1 METPT
6 TLPPD
11 CPTCDGYAFAGHCCP
26 EEGSN
31 YVTNEDLD
39 WEITEAMI
47 RYGGSFVHG
56 LGRLFRM
63 ADATNKAKLQTAF
76 PEYWIK
82 YRDIAAVR
90 KSEDGPS

>member
-1 METPT
+1 MEINV
-6 TLPPD
+6 LPPD

-47 RYGGSFVHG
+47 RYGGSFVHS
-56 LGRLFRM
+56 LGRLWRM
-63 ADATNKAKLQTAF
+63 ADSVNKAKLQTAF